1 MIKKETFYLVLLF
14 VIIFYS
20 QMLFSQTSQDSL
32 KNSLKKGSWSLQ
44 FQISQNFTLSS
55 FQGSNLSAK
64 KHFSS
69 RSAIRFG
76 IGLSGYSANE
86 EQTINQENDNSLHKE
101 YKLDNKL
108 IGVDLNCYFLYY
120 PHPQRRI
127 NMYFGGG
134 PLFSF
139 INHDDK
145 VYTQEVYQDTLNRDI
160 RTDEDFQS

>member
-1 MIKKETFYLVLLF
+1 MIKKLSLYLVFLLLI
-14 VIIFYS
+14 VDNP
-20 QMLFSQTSQDSL
+20 QVLFSQTSQDSIQ
-32 KNSLKKGSWSLQ
+32 NFLKKGSWSLQ
-44 FQISQNFTLSS
+44 FQISQNFTLGT

-64 KHFSS
+64 RHLSS
-69 RSAIRFG
+69 SSAIRFG
-76 IGLSGYSANE
+76 VGLSGYTTDR
-86 EQTINQENDNSLHKE
+86 EQGINQDNYNRLSNE
-101 YKLDNKL
+101 TQLDNRL
-108 IGVDLNCYFLYY
+108 IEVDLNCYYLYY